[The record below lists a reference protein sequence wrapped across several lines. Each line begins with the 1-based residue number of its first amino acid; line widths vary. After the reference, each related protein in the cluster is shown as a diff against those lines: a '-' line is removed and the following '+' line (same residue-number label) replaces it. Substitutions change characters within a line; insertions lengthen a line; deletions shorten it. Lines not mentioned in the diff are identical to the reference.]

1 MLVFFLHQQIFDF
14 TSQNMKYSLILLT
27 VACFLLQFM
36 FVTAA
41 VERRDEQPTET
52 TDPND
57 PAEPTDANKQGGGGY
72 GDGRRRPGRC
82 SNGRRYGDRW
92 YRGCNTC
99 WCDRQGIHCTHRRC
113 RAEDN

>member
-36 FVTAA
+36 FITAA

-72 GDGRRRPGRC
+72 GGGCYGRC
-82 SNGRRYGDRW
+82 INGRRYGESW
-92 YRGCNTC
+92 NRGCNTC
-99 WCDRQGIHCTHRRC
+99 WCDYQGIHCTNYIC
-113 RAEDN
+113 RAEGN